1 MEPIGI
7 QSMAIHPATES
18 LGKERYMPVRAVDK
32 LGSQSINWV
41 SARARLSPGGT
52 LSLHTRITLFTM
64 YIKWYVIIS
73 IATVCVL
80 ILILLTQTA
89 AQPNSKEIRA
99 LQDQQ
104 TVVRSR
110 STQTRK
116 LETSKK
122 FQKSD
127 FYQTII
133 DNNLFRPL
141 GWRPPRPREPY
152 RLIGTI
158 LPTDGEP
165 QAIFQTTVG
174 KKLHIVSTGEKLD
187 ADTTLTAVEQL
198 QVTLSTKGKHR
209 TLRLSTSRWL
219 R

>member
-1 MEPIGI
+1 M
-7 QSMAIHPATES
+7 
-18 LGKERYMPVRAVDK
+18 YM
-32 LGSQSINWV
+32 
-41 SARARLSPGGT
+41 
-52 LSLHTRITLFTM
+52 
-64 YIKWYVIIS
+64 KWYVIIS
-73 IATVCVL
+73 IGTVSVL

-99 LQDQQ
+99 PQDQHPI
-104 TVVRSR
+104 VRSNT
-110 STQTRK
+110 TQTRK

-127 FYQTII
+127 FYRTII

-158 LPTDGEP
+158 LPTDGDP
-165 QAIFQTTVG
+165 QAILQATSG
-174 KKLHIVSTGEKLD
+174 KKLHIISTSEKLD
-187 ADTTLTAVEQL
+187 ADTTLTAIEQQ

-209 TLRLSTSRWL
+209 TPPPFDQRVAAVESEEILPKLLGQSPVLLTL
-219 R
+219 QFLI